1 MSLPPQLE
9 SRLSVPAICAPLFIV
24 SVPELVIAACKAGV
38 VGSFPAL
45 NARPIEMLEAW
56 LKQVGGALGGTQ
68 AAPYAVNLIV
78 HRTNTRLEQ
87 DLALTVKYEAPMV
100 ISSVGHPGPVVEAVH
115 GYGGLVFADVIHIH
129 HAKKAL
135 DAGVDGL
142 ILVCAGAG
150 GHAGTLS
157 PFAMVRQV
165 REFWDGPLVLAGA
178 ISDGAGIAAARALG
192 ADLAYLGT
200 RFIATREANANPGFK
215 QMIVDS
221 AAADIVYT
229 EAVSGIKGNF
239 LRPSLERA
247 GLDLD
252 APPTGKEIDM
262 GDELNSESKAWKDI
276 WSAGQGV
283 GSIHDVPSVAELVAR
298 LKAEYEAAWAA
309 APTARAGAA

>member
-1 MSLPPQLE
+1 
-9 SRLSVPAICAPLFIV
+9 
-24 SVPELVIAACKAGV
+24 
-38 VGSFPAL
+38 
-45 NARPIEMLEAW
+45 
-56 LKQVGGALGGTQ
+56 
-68 AAPYAVNLIV
+68 
-78 HRTNTRLEQ
+78 
-87 DLALTVKYEAPMV
+87 
-100 ISSVGHPGPVVEAVH
+100 VVEAVH

-283 GSIHDVPSVAELVAR
+283 GSIHDVPSVAALVAR